1 MVFSLSERLLDEMK
15 QQEEEKRVLPPGP
28 LLRRLAHVIK
38 LRQEANYD
46 AWILVTGDLGKG
58 KSTLSIQLMRKVMR
72 LNKLGKWKFD
82 VNVLYNPDFETFQE
96 TLLSVPE
103 RSAIVVDEAMTLLS
117 SRNWNSTERTKL
129 ISFADRI
136 RYRKLCVIFNLRLM
150 REVDVLFRVGRFIYW
165 IDVLERGIAA
175 LMSRMENYAFKTT
188 GDAYGSELLEE
199 ATKDIPISD
208 IEQKMAIYE
217 KMPNFR
223 GWLAFSPLSP
233 RLEMLYEKWKDK
245 KQREEREGIGKK
257 KINKNTIKTF
267 VIDLFEKGFS
277 VSEIKQ
283 EFNKVFGQDISDST
297 IRTII
302 AKARGG

>member
-1 MVFSLSERLLDEMK
+1 MVFTIGEQVFEDMRQK
-15 QQEEEKRVLPPGP
+15 QEEKPIIPSGP
-28 LLRRLAHVIK
+28 LLRKLAHVIK
-38 LRQEANYD
+38 MRQDANYD

-72 LNKLGKWKFD
+72 LNGMRWKFD
-82 VNVLYNPDFETFQE
+82 VNILYNPDFETFKE
-96 TLLSVPE
+96 ALTTAPE

-117 SRNWNSTERTKL
+117 SRNWNSIERTKL

-150 REVDVLFRVGRFIYW
+150 KEVDVLFRVGRFVYW
-165 IDVLERGIAA
+165 LDVLERGLAA
-175 LMSRMENYAFKTT
+175 LMARMENYSFKTS

-199 ATKDIPISD
+199 ATRNVPVAD

-223 GWLAFSPLSP
+223 GWIVFPPLSP
-233 RLEMLYEKWKDK
+233 RLEQLYEKWRNK
-245 KQREEREGIGKK
+245 KLQSEEDGSNKK
-257 KINKNTIKTF
+257 KISKSTIKTF